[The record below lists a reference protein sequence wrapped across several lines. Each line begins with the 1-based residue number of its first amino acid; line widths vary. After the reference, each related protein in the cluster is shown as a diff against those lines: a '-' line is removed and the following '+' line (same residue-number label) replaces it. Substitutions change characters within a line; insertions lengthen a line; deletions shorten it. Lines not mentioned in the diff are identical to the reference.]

1 MAARNLSEAARATVN
16 AIVASPQI
24 SMYNVGIT
32 MSPDRRRRQYV
43 LYSTPRPWNHM
54 AFLAYGLT
62 LSQAKSLEEDLFNY
76 CTKTGLSSVRYKKY
90 SGVKDGPYRS
100 SAGGRKDDEHPIYS
114 VYLAWCDPS

>member
-1 MAARNLSEAARATVN
+1 MVARNLSDAARATIDS
-16 AIVASPQI
+16 IVASPLV

-62 LSQAKSLEEDLFNY
+62 LSQAMSLEEDLFTY
-76 CTKTGLSSVRYKKY
+76 CTKTDHSSVRYKKY
-90 SGVKDGPYRS
+90 SGVKEGPYRR
-100 SAGGRKDDEHPIYS
+100 SAGGRDDDEQSIYS
-114 VYLAWCDPS
+114 VYLAWCDPG